1 MSGMH
6 LLPVYYST
14 TSTKKRKKK
23 NKTKSLIAAE
33 KEHEKFLKRMGIGSR
48 SSAGI
53 EQRSSKPWVTGSSP
67 VESANKRSRSLTV
80 KHPPYTRLDVSR
92 LESDTGSNPV
102 GTTNSRSVGK
112 SGNPPHLG
120 CGDQR
125 FESSRSDQVFYDP
138 SMAKKEEKVYTG
150 TEIIGIAQMHKS
162 NAVPIRNKKSA
173 EDIAKMRRN

>member
-14 TSTKKRKKK
+14 TNTRKRKQKK
-23 NKTKSLIAAE
+23 KSKSVLEAE
-33 KEHEKFLKRMGIGSR
+33 RKHAKFLKKMGVGSR
-48 SSAGI
+48 SSVGV

-67 VESANKRSRSLTV
+67 VESANK
-80 KHPPYTRLDVSR
+80 
-92 LESDTGSNPV
+92 
-102 GTTNSRSVGK
+102 RSVGK

-125 FESSRSDQVFYDP
+125 FESSRSDQFYNP
-138 SMAKKEEKVYTG
+138 TMAKKEEKVYTG

-162 NAVPIRNKKSA
+162 NAVPVRNKKSA
-173 EDIAKMRRN
+173 EEVAKMRRG

>member
-1 MSGMH
+1 MPS
-6 LLPVYYST
+6 YFT
-14 TSTKKRKKK
+14 TTRTSRKSKTRKK
-23 NKTKSLIAAE
+23 TASLLKAE
-33 KEHEKFLKRMGIGSR
+33 AEHAKFLKRMGVGSR

-67 VESANKRSRSLTV
+67 VESANK
-80 KHPPYTRLDVSR
+80 
-92 LESDTGSNPV
+92 
-102 GTTNSRSVGK
+102 RSVGK

-173 EDIAKMRRN
+173 EEVAKMRRG

>member
-1 MSGMH
+1 M
-6 LLPVYYST
+6 LPSYYST
-14 TSTKKRKKK
+14 TNTKKRKKSK
-23 NKTKSLIAAE
+23 KSKSLIAAE
-33 KEHEKFLKRMGIGSR
+33 KEHEKFLKRMGVGSR

-67 VESANKRSRSLTV
+67 VESANK
-80 KHPPYTRLDVSR
+80 
-92 LESDTGSNPV
+92 
-102 GTTNSRSVGK
+102 RSVGK

-150 TEIIGIAQMHKS
+150 TEIMGIAQMHKS

-173 EDIAKMRRN
+173 EEVAKMRRG